1 MGELLKLSAVERTVL
16 RKEDNLAEQDAR
28 EESQR
33 NMKSIG
39 SKLSVKEC
47 SRFDNMPYVVA
58 LGNFWGKSVV
68 N

>member
-33 NMKSIG
+33 YMKSI
-39 SKLSVKEC
+39 
-47 SRFDNMPYVVA
+47 D
-58 LGNFWGKSVV
+58 
-68 N
+68 